1 MSYNLLKLLIGS
13 GYLKV
18 VDVRV
23 FLLFLYYLPHG
34 EGRCPSFEYD

>member
-18 VDVRV
+18 VDV